1 MPRSV
6 ITDPLIA
13 RFVEDVAAGANAAAD
28 SVAGLV
34 LRLVGRVT
42 TLEQRLE
49 TQDGKIAKID
59 KLARQQPKLPRSL
72 PPVRLETGID
82 MDGNPVRIEHRIK
95 RPRGRPKGARD
106 RYQRQTRRPGIVP
119 PAPSSHLLDSG
130 WDDLG

>member
-1 MPRSV
+1 MSSPV
-6 ITDPLIA
+6 VADPVVAQFIE
-13 RFVEDVAAGANAAAD
+13 RVAAGANAAAD

-59 KLARQQPKLPRSL
+59 KLARQPKLART
-72 PPVRLETGID
+72 PPPTLVKTGID
-82 MDGNPVRIEHRIK
+82 MDGNPVRIEHKIR

-106 RYQRQTRRPGIVP
+106 RYPRRAGSVP
-119 PAPSSHLLDSG
+119 PAPSSYLIDSG
-130 WDDLG
+130 FDDLG

>member
-1 MPRSV
+1 MSRSV
-6 ITDPLIA
+6 VTDPIIA

-59 KLARQQPKLPRSL
+59 KLARQPRPART
-72 PPVRLETGID
+72 PPPTLVETGID
-82 MDGNPVRIEHRIK
+82 VYGDPVRIEHRIK

-106 RYQRQTRRPGIVP
+106 RFPRSRHNLGAEV
-119 PAPSSHLLDSG
+119 SSNFVDRD
-130 WDDLG
+130 WDDLDG

>member
-1 MPRSV
+1 MPRSAV
-6 ITDPLIA
+6 TDPVIA

-49 TQDGKIAKID
+49 TQDGKIARID
-59 KLARQQPKLPRSL
+59 KLARQPKLPRNP

-106 RYQRQTRRPGIVP
+106 RYQRQSRQLGIMDPP
-119 PAPSSHLLDSG
+119 PARHIVDPD
-130 WDDLG
+130 WDRC